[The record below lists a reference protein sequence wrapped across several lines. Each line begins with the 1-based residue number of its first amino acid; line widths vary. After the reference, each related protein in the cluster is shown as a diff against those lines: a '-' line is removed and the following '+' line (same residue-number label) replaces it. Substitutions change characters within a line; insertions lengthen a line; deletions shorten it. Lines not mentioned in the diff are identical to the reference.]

1 MAGVK
6 SRGPKSV
13 QNKRMYNGEE
23 VRPCRYYSD
32 SENVK
37 GRMVGLDA
45 NGEIIRDKDGNPK
58 PFKSI

>member
-23 VRPCRYYSD
+23 VRPCRYYS
-32 SENVK
+32 EKVK
-37 GRMVGLDA
+37 GLMVGLDA
-45 NGEIIRDKDGNPK
+45 NGEIIRDKNGNPK